1 MLFSLVSSGSEM
13 PSDSSEISS
22 NANTVDQTNNDN
34 FIPDIPSPNLN
45 RAEFDFYYLISVDN
59 EDIREERE
67 REFQDR
73 LSKDRNVP
81 SEYLNQMLSLIGSDV
96 IPQANKLPITS
107 FVHNDHRLCSK
118 LEHNR

>member
-1 MLFSLVSSGSEM
+1 MHGHERSRHIHVIIIHIL
-13 PSDSSEISS
+13 
-22 NANTVDQTNNDN
+22 
-34 FIPDIPSPNLN
+34 
-45 RAEFDFYYLISVDN
+45 YN

-67 REFQDR
+67 REFRDR

-107 FVHNDHRLCSK
+107 FVHNDRRLCSK